1 MSRTRDTIEFL
12 RHENKELKEELNEL
26 KKQVEANSFILK
38 HGEDGVHI
46 NTVRKEIQTPTL
58 SIIVGNL
65 LVVQYIENDRVITVE
80 GAIKDYLF
88 NRLREITYKV
98 EILNNGVKYLIFN
111 LKFNDKGAIH
121 NYPFMVN
128 KETKVLSEYPLVDL
142 NGDQKDE

>member
-1 MSRTRDTIEFL
+1 MSRTRDIIEFL
-12 RHENKELKEELNEL
+12 RHENKQLKEELNEL
-26 KKQVEANSFILK
+26 KKQVEANLFILEYGK
-38 HGEDGVHI
+38 DGVHI
-46 NTVRKEIQTPTL
+46 STAHKKIQTPTFP
-58 SIIVGNL
+58 IVIGNL

-88 NRLREITYKV
+88 NRLREITYMV

-111 LKFNDKGAIH
+111 LKFNDKGTIH